1 MNHWMKLMMP
11 FTKLGSFMYTWVTN
25 VSSFVGRHK
34 VLYYILNFTWGIIG
48 TILGYIVTL
57 CLLPWYHYFQKNY
70 NTYVMK
76 TTIGS
81 PQKGYSWGFSLG
93 TATFI
98 SKNATRYSGSNLYEH
113 EFGHTCQN
121 AVLGP
126 FQLFLVD
133 IPSAIRYW
141 HRNAVVR
148 RGHLNKKG
156 YDDIWFEYSATI
168 IGIDVRNSQT
178 K

>member
-1 MNHWMKLMMP
+1 MAS
-11 FTKLGSFMYTWVTN
+11 FSKLGQFMYTWVTGA
-25 VSSFVGRHK
+25 SSFIGRHK

-48 TILGYIVTL
+48 TILGYILTL
-57 CLLPWYHYFQKNY
+57 CLLPRYYYFQKNY

-93 TATFI
+93 TATFV
-98 SKNATRYSGSNLYEH
+98 SKNATQYNGSTLYEH

-133 IPSAIRYW
+133 IPSMIRYW
-141 HRNAVVR
+141 HRIAVVR
-148 RGHLNKKG
+148 RGHLNSKDH
-156 YDDIWFEYSATI
+156 DDIWFEHSATI
-168 IGIDVRNSQT
+168 IGVCVRNDQ
-178 K
+178 KQ